1 MKMETK
7 TVLIVLSTLIIGMIV
22 GALITGAITRHRIG
36 RFTSMREPGRLSTH
50 VERIIDPDE
59 SQREVV
65 REILRKH
72 SERFLEI
79 HSQFEGEMLALRDSL
94 KKDLDPILTDEQKER
109 LERAPK
115 PPRHLRDHRPEQSK
129 DHRPGVPPQPGQ
141 GPPEGGRM
149 EDKRPDFPGPEGGQ
163 PPPPSGE
170 EQP

>member
-7 TVLIVLSTLIIGMIV
+7 TVLIVLGTLILGMII
-22 GALITGAITRHRIG
+22 GALISGAFARHRIR
-36 RFTSMREPGRLSTH
+36 RFMSMGEPGRLEAH

-59 SQREVV
+59 SKREAV

-94 KKDLDPILTDEQKER
+94 RKDLDPILTDEQKER

-115 PPRHLRDHRPEQSK
+115 PLKHLRDHRPGQWK
-129 DHRPGVPPQPGQ
+129 DRRPGAPPPG
-141 GPPEGGRM
+141 
-149 EDKRPDFPGPEGGQ
+149 EDHLPGA
-163 PPPPSGE
+163 PPPPIDE
-170 EQP
+170 